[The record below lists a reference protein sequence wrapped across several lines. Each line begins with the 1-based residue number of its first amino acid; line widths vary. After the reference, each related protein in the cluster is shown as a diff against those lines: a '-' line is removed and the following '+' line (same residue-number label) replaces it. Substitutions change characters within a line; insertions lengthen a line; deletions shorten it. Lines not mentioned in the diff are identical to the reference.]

1 MCIRD
6 RDRGAADG
14 VPDENIGV
22 YDTGAVYTAT
32 DAGDCNFGEA
42 FTTDGRIDTLD
53 LTLLED
59 DRGFFPA
66 YNAAPVFSTET
77 LEQYPELEDVF
88 AQLSPLLTDET
99 MRELNARVDQGGEEP
114 GDVAY
119 DWMVEQ
125 GLITPA
131 S

>member
-1 MCIRD
+1 M
-6 RDRGAADG
+6 
-14 VPDENIGV
+14 
-22 YDTGAVYTAT
+22 
-32 DAGDCNFGEA
+32 
-42 FTTDGRIDTLD
+42 
-53 LTLLED
+53 
-59 DRGFFPA
+59 
-66 YNAAPVFSTET
+66 FSTET

-114 GDVAY
+114 GRGLRLDGG
-119 DWMVEQ
+119 Q

>member
-1 MCIRD
+1 MTDLKNLTEQEKANLELAKEYMRI
-6 RDRGAADG
+6 A
-14 VPDENIGV
+14 
-22 YDTGAVYTAT
+22 YTP
-32 DAGDCNFGEA
+32 GEA
-42 FTTDGRIDTLD
+42 SADAVTHLCAPNNRFVGPTT
-53 LTLLED
+53 
-59 DRGFFPA
+59 FPG
-66 YNAAPVFSTET
+66 TET

>member
-1 MCIRD
+1 MS
-6 RDRGAADG
+6 
-14 VPDENIGV
+14 PSS
-22 YDTGAVYTAT
+22 AT